1 MPLLSRACRLWSPRT
16 FARLDNYNRRPPPA
30 WPTSRVCPALP
41 VQSPRMSTTGSS
53 PTSQHRSPKRRK
65 IARSSPRL
73 IKPYGAMA
81 SGMSPGSIHLEL
93 TETESKLRQLLLDVA
108 AFIDESPSKEHAT
121 GVQVPD
127 ELVRE
132 KVVLRWT
139 GGWVRDKLLR
149 VGSHDIDLA
158 INNMT
163 GEHFGLKMQEYLEIP
178 GNAEKH
184 GLIESSKEL
193 DAHDKAKKIAPGLH
207 KIEANP
213 EKSKN
218 LETATTK
225 IMGIDLDLVNL
236 RKETYNEVSRNPQM
250 EFGTAEEDAMR
261 RDATVNAMF
270 YNLHTCQVEDFT
282 RRGHD
287 DMAAKIIRTPLE
299 PSQTFKDDPLRV
311 LRLIRF
317 ASRLD
322 YTIEPETAA
331 AMGNPEIQDVLKIKI
346 SRERVGIELEKML
359 KGPRP
364 HMALELIHRF
374 GLYQTVFTDPTRELP
389 AKPDTAYFQ
398 PAYNFVESVIE
409 RNGEVPGAIPD
420 TLLRN
425 GDEQYLAW
433 VCATII
439 PWADAPTVP
448 HPKPAQR
455 PFFPGYLVARE
466 GFKAP
471 NKICD
476 VVAAS
481 LSNGEEIRTLIAR
494 CAKGLRRPDT
504 VNPADDPTARD
515 TLGMAVR
522 RWGSTW
528 RTQVFFNLVY
538 ELVLDPVSKEE
549 LLRSYAA
556 FLTHLTKLNILDA
569 DTFRPL
575 LKGTDLAKAL
585 STKPGPWMK
594 DALDVVMAWQLRN
607 PDVTDPADAI
617 EAVKASRGE
626 ETDSELPLRLASHFL
641 QLTIPRFFPQNKS
654 SSNILEASRQ
664 SAPWKDTGN
673 QYVLDLLKW
682 SINAMGTTSIEA
694 KWHLLAP
701 PILKMIDDIDVGY
714 KAKGCHLL
722 GLLIERLRRP
732 SGEDSST
739 QKPASAR
746 DPANV
751 LQRNGYHSVFADA
764 LFPLFTHIPSLTP
777 ERDSVILLKEVFPAL
792 TSLALL
798 LPMGIDKT
806 GSRQPHSSKSDT
818 RNHFLDKILRDGTLS
833 PLAHF
838 STPSAYPEL
847 ATIILTHLSLILDHM
862 GIESVKH
869 VANLVPL
876 LSAVLQE
883 PFALSHK
890 RLLLASLTALQSVMA
905 NAWPRVGGYRG
916 EMMMGLCLCWGRCV
930 EERKKGV
937 NQELED
943 VMKQIKEMVT
953 MLDAVM
959 QAIEED
965 DLRNQW
971 QKEKRNVVQ
980 SSTACGELMAGIV

>member
-1 MPLLSRACRLWSPRT
+1 MKS
-16 FARLDNYNRRPPPA
+16 
-30 WPTSRVCPALP
+30 
-41 VQSPRMSTTGSS
+41 GSN
-53 PTSQHRSPKRRK
+53 
-65 IARSSPRL
+65 
-73 IKPYGAMA
+73 
-81 SGMSPGSIHLEL
+81 SGSLHLEL
-93 TETESKLRQLLLDVA
+93 TEIESKLRQLLLDVA
-108 AFIDESPSKEHAT
+108 TYIDDNPSKEDVT

-139 GGWVRDKLLR
+139 GGWVRDKLLQ
-149 VGSHDIDLA
+149 VESHDIDLA

-184 GLIESSKEL
+184 GLIETGNQL

-218 LETATTK
+218 LETATTR

-250 EFGTAEEDAMR
+250 EFGTAEEDALR

-299 PSQTFKDDPLRV
+299 SSQTFKDDPLRV

-322 YTIEPETAA
+322 YTIEHETAT
-331 AMGNPEIQDVLKIKI
+331 AMGDPEIQDVLKIKI

-364 HMALELIHRF
+364 RMALELIERF
-374 GLYQTVFTDPTRELP
+374 GLYKTVFTDPTRELP
-389 AKPDTAYFQ
+389 TEPDTAYFQ
-398 PAYNFVESVIE
+398 TAYDFVESVVKK
-409 RNGEVPGAIPD
+409 NNQIPVVILD
-420 TLLRN
+420 TLIRN

-433 VCATII
+433 VCATVI

-455 PFFPGYLVARE
+455 PFFPCYLVARE

-481 LSNGEEIRTLIAR
+481 LSNGEEIRGLIAH

-504 VNPADDPTARD
+504 VIPANDPTARD
-515 TLGMAVR
+515 TLGMAIR
-522 RWGSTW
+522 HWGSTW

-538 ELVLDPVSKEE
+538 EIVLDPTSRDGC
-549 LLRSYAA
+549 LRSYGA
-556 FLTHLTKLNILDA
+556 FLTHLSKLDILDA

-585 STKPGPWMK
+585 GTKPGPWMK

-607 PDVTDPADAI
+607 PGATNLADAI
-617 EAVKASRGE
+617 EAVKASKSDK
-626 ETDSELPLRLASHFL
+626 TDSELSLRLASHFL
-641 QLTIPRFFPQNKS
+641 QLTIPRFFAQNKPFP
-654 SSNILEASRQ
+654 NTLEESHQ
-664 SAPWKDTGN
+664 SAPWKEAGN
-673 QYVLDLLKW
+673 QYILDLLKW
-682 SINAMGTTSIEA
+682 SISAVDRNSIEA

-701 PILKMIDDIDVGY
+701 PILKMVDDTDIEF
-714 KAKGCHLL
+714 KAKGCRLL
-722 GLLIERLRRP
+722 GLLLQTLQQSP
-732 SGEDSST
+732 DEDLSA
-739 QKPASAR
+739 QKPSLTQAPS
-746 DPANV
+746 NF
-751 LQRNGYHSVFADA
+751 LERNGYNSVFADA
-764 LFPLFTHIPSLTP
+764 LFPLFTYIPSLTP
-777 ERDSVILLKEVFPAL
+777 EQDSVILLKEVFPTL

-798 LPMGIDKT
+798 LPVD
-806 GSRQPHSSKSDT
+806 SSKNDNRQTHFATSDT
-818 RNHFLDKILRDGTLS
+818 RNHFLDKILRDGILS
-833 PLAHF
+833 PLSHF
-838 STPSAYPEL
+838 PTPSTYPEL
-847 ATIILTHLSLILDHM
+847 STTSLSHLSVLLDHM
-862 GIESVKH
+862 GIESIKH
-869 VANLVPL
+869 VANLMPL

-883 PFALSHK
+883 PFALSHTE
-890 RLLLASLTALQSVMA
+890 LLLATSMALQSVVV
-905 NAWPRVGGYRG
+905 NAWPRVSGYRG
-916 EMMMGLCLCWGRCV
+916 EMMMGLCLCWGEV
-930 EERKKGV
+930 Y
-937 NQELED
+937 
-943 VMKQIKEMVT
+943 
-953 MLDAVM
+953 
-959 QAIEED
+959 
-965 DLRNQW
+965 
-971 QKEKRNVVQ
+971 
-980 SSTACGELMAGIV
+980 